1 MAAIT
6 EARRWKPAFYQDV
19 IKSGHHIREGCTNM
33 SPKTCFTVV
42 YSDGTRE
49 LNLVGPDET
58 TTTTWL
64 NMLQKLIINMKSMKQ
79 EKNYFL
85 YVCNDGRVGLVYF
98 TNFVKFLIV
107 DRWLKYQF
115 IKADKDKTGALDFKQ
130 TLKLL
135 DLINIKLSES
145 YAKQLFEV
153 CCMLKNK

>member
-49 LNLVGPDET
+49 LNLIGPDET

-85 YVCNDGRVGLVYF
+85 YVYNDRRVELVFF
-98 TNFVKFLIV
+98 TNIF
-107 DRWLKYQF
+107 KYF
-115 IKADKDKTGALDFKQ
+115 
-130 TLKLL
+130 
-135 DLINIKLSES
+135 
-145 YAKQLFEV
+145 
-153 CCMLKNK
+153 